1 MLSINAALED
11 SSDAEDPPAKRD
23 ESSKESRRT
32 ALAKTLETVR
42 ARREALARETS
53 ATRRAVEAAAA
64 DKAEGGDAVE
74 SGNAVENDNAAEGNA
89 MTVPRAKRLA
99 ALRDAAA
106 RKRKAP
112 AEDGTRRIR
121 VTRDARGDEQ
131 LELCGA
137 PAEGA
142 SSVVMMAWERPYME
156 ALVDALEVTPADT
169 VLEIGYGLGFSC
181 AAIQRRQPRRH
192 VVIECDPNV
201 RARIPDGVEVVSDYV
216 PARWD
221 RTPPQRGAASH
232 GVEVAATTWQAYI
245 DSVSFYDDA
254 ERFDAVFFDD
264 FPIVATPS
272 RGSRWRTFL
281 QAVRPLLR
289 PGCRVVGYCCDAE
302 RLRAALPIGY
312 SLVSVAPFALT
323 PPADCPYVS
332 EAAGDRCVVAVIKH
346 IIL

>member
-1 MLSINAALED
+1 M
-11 SSDAEDPPAKRD
+11 SSDQT
-23 ESSKESRRT
+23 SKEARRD
-32 ALAKTLETVR
+32 AMQKTIETVR
-42 ARREALARETS
+42 ARRETLARETS

-64 DKAEGGDAVE
+64 DKAEGSDAVE
-74 SGNAVENDNAAEGNA
+74 L
-89 MTVPRAKRLA
+89 PRAARLA

-156 ALVDALEVTPADT
+156 ALVDALEITPADA

-181 AAIQRRQPRRH
+181 AAIERRKPLRH
-192 VVIECDPNV
+192 VVVECDGLV
-201 RARIPDGVEVVSDYV
+201 CGRIP
-216 PARWD
+216 A
-221 RTPPQRGAASH
+221 
-232 GVEVAATTWQAYI
+232 GVEVAAITWQAYL
-245 DSVSFYDDA
+245 A
-254 ERFDAVFFDD
+254 ECYGDFSAVFFDD

-281 QAVRPLLR
+281 EAVRPVLHA
-289 PGCRVVGYCCDAE
+289 GSRVVGYCCDAE
-302 RLRAALPIGY
+302 RLRAALPYGY
-312 SLVSVAPFALT
+312 WLERVSPFELT
-323 PPADCPYVS
+323 PPDDCPYVS
-332 EAAGDRCVVAVIKH
+332 EAAGDRCFVAVIGFDRWG
-346 IIL
+346 

>member
-11 SSDAEDPPAKRD
+11 SSDAEDAPAERD
-23 ESSKESRRT
+23 ESSKESRRD
-32 ALAKTLETVR
+32 ALQKTLETVR
-42 ARREALARETS
+42 ARRETLARETS

-64 DKAEGGDAVE
+64 DKADGGDAVE
-74 SGNAVENDNAAEGNA
+74 L
-89 MTVPRAKRLA
+89 PRAERLA

-156 ALVDALEVTPADT
+156 ALVDALEATPADT

-181 AAIQRRQPRRH
+181 AAIQRRRPRRH
-192 VVIECDPNV
+192 VVVECDPGV
-201 RARIPDGVEVVSDYV
+201 RARIPPEGVD
-216 PARWD
+216 
-221 RTPPQRGAASH
+221 
-232 GVEVAATTWQAYI
+232 VAAATWQAYLA
-245 DSVSFYDDA
+245 DN
-254 ERFDAVFFDD
+254 EEMGRFSAVFFDD

-281 QAVRPLLR
+281 EALR
-289 PGCRVVGYCCDAE
+289 PHIAWAAPPRRVVGYCCDAE
-302 RLRAALPIGY
+302 RLRAALPDGY
-312 SLVSVAPFALT
+312 WLERATPFELT

-332 EAAGDRCVVAVIKH
+332 EAAGDRCFVVVIGFDATGVYEPGA
-346 IIL
+346 

>member
-1 MLSINAALED
+1 M
-11 SSDAEDPPAKRD
+11 SSDQT
-23 ESSKESRRT
+23 SKDARRRT

-64 DKAEGGDAVE
+64 DKAEGSDAVE
-74 SGNAVENDNAAEGNA
+74 L
-89 MTVPRAKRLA
+89 PRAARLA

-137 PAEGA
+137 PAEGT

-181 AAIQRRQPRRH
+181 AAIQRRRPRRH
-192 VVIECDPNV
+192 VVVECDATV
-201 RARIPDGVEVVSDYV
+201 RARILDGVEVVSDYV

-302 RLRAALPIGY
+302 RLRAALPVGY

-332 EAAGDRCVVAVIKH
+332 EAAGDRCVVAVIRN

>member
-1 MLSINAALED
+1 M
-11 SSDAEDPPAKRD
+11 SSDQTSKDARRD
-23 ESSKESRRT
+23 
-32 ALAKTLETVR
+32 ALAKTIETVR

-64 DKAEGGDAVE
+64 DKAEGSDAVE
-74 SGNAVENDNAAEGNA
+74 L
-89 MTVPRAKRLA
+89 PRAERLA

-156 ALVDALEVTPADT
+156 ALVDALAITSTDS

-181 AAIQRRQPRRH
+181 AAIQRREPRRH
-192 VVIECDPNV
+192 VVVECDAGV
-201 RARIPDGVEVVSDYV
+201 RARIPEGVEVVSDYV

-221 RTPPQRGAASH
+221 RPPQRGAASH

-245 DSVSFYDDA
+245 DSVNFYDDA

-302 RLRAALPIGY
+302 RLRAALPVGY
-312 SLVSVAPFALT
+312 SFVSVAPFALT

-332 EAAGDRCVVAVIKH
+332 EAAGDRCVVAVITH
-346 IIL
+346 NVL

>member
-1 MLSINAALED
+1 MLSLDAALD
-11 SSDAEDPPAKRD
+11 ASSDAEDTPAERD
-23 ESSKESRRT
+23 ESSKADRRA
-32 ALAKTLETVR
+32 ALEKTIETVR

-53 ATRRAVEAAAA
+53 ATRRAVAAAAA
-64 DKAEGGDAVE
+64 DKAEGSDAVKL
-74 SGNAVENDNAAEGNA
+74 
-89 MTVPRAKRLA
+89 PRAERLA
-99 ALRDAAA
+99 ALRDA

-112 AEDGTRRIR
+112 ADDGTRRIR

-156 ALVDALEVTPADT
+156 ALVDALEITPADT

-181 AAIQRRQPRRH
+181 AAIQRRKPRRH
-192 VVIECDPNV
+192 VVVECDATV
-201 RARIPDGVEVVSDYV
+201 RARIPE
-216 PARWD
+216 
-221 RTPPQRGAASH
+221 
-232 GVEVAATTWQAYI
+232 GVEVAAATWQAYLA
-245 DSVSFYDDA
+245 DA
-254 ERFDAVFFDD
+254 NDNFPIHRFSAVFFDD

>member
-1 MLSINAALED
+1 M
-11 SSDAEDPPAKRD
+11 SSET
-23 ESSKESRRT
+23 SKESRRQE
-32 ALAKTLETVR
+32 LAKTIETVR

-112 AEDGTRRIR
+112 ADDGTRRIR

-156 ALVDALEVTPADT
+156 ALVDALEITPADM

-181 AAIQRRQPRRH
+181 AAIQRRRPRRH
-192 VVIECDPNV
+192 VVVECDANV
-201 RARIPDGVEVVSDYV
+201 RERIPE
-216 PARWD
+216 
-221 RTPPQRGAASH
+221 
-232 GVEVAATTWQAYI
+232 GVEVAAATWQAYLA
-245 DSVSFYDDA
+245 DA
-254 ERFDAVFFDD
+254 NDNFPVHRFSAVFFDD

-272 RGSRWRTFL
+272 RGSRWRSFL
-281 QAVRPLLR
+281 EALVPHIAWAAPPR
-289 PGCRVVGYCCDAE
+289 RVVGYCCDAE
-302 RLRAALPIGY
+302 RLRAALPDGY
-312 SLVSVAPFALT
+312 WLERATPFALT

-332 EAAGDRCVVAVIKH
+332 EAAGDRCFVVIIKFDPLRH
-346 IIL
+346 LRAGRLT

>member
-1 MLSINAALED
+1 M
-11 SSDAEDPPAKRD
+11 SSET
-23 ESSKESRRT
+23 SKESRRQE
-32 ALAKTLETVR
+32 LAKTIETVR

-64 DKAEGGDAVE
+64 DKAEGSDAVE
-74 SGNAVENDNAAEGNA
+74 L
-89 MTVPRAKRLA
+89 PRAERLA
-99 ALRDAAA
+99 ALRDA

-156 ALVDALEVTPADT
+156 ALVDALAITSTDS

-181 AAIQRRQPRRH
+181 AAIQRRKPRRH
-192 VVIECDPNV
+192 VVVECDANV

-221 RTPPQRGAASH
+221 RPPQRGAASH

-245 DSVSFYDDA
+245 DSVNFYDDA

-289 PGCRVVGYCCDAE
+289 PRCRVVGYCCDAE
-302 RLRAALPIGY
+302 RLRAALPVGY

-332 EAAGDRCVVAVIKH
+332 EAAGDRCVVAVIRSA
-346 IIL
+346 LDEML

>member
-1 MLSINAALED
+1 M
-11 SSDAEDPPAKRD
+11 SSDQT
-23 ESSKESRRT
+23 SKDARRT

-53 ATRRAVEAAAA
+53 ASRRAVQAAAA
-64 DKAEGGDAVE
+64 DKAEGSDAVE
-74 SGNAVENDNAAEGNA
+74 L
-89 MTVPRAKRLA
+89 PRAARLA

-142 SSVVMMAWERPYME
+142 SSVVMMAWEKPYME
-156 ALVDALEVTPADT
+156 ALVDALAITSTDN
-169 VLEIGYGLGFSC
+169 VLEVGYGLGFSC

-192 VVIECDPNV
+192 VVVECDAGV
-201 RARIPDGVEVVSDYV
+201 RANIPGGVEVV
-216 PARWD
+216 
-221 RTPPQRGAASH
+221 AA
-232 GVEVAATTWQAYI
+232 TWQAYLT
-245 DSVSFYDDA
+245 DH
-254 ERFDAVFFDD
+254 EEMGRFSAVFFDD

-272 RGSRWRTFL
+272 RGSRWRSFL
-281 QAVRPLLR
+281 EALVPHIAWAAPPR
-289 PGCRVVGYCCDAE
+289 RVVGYCCDAE
-302 RLRAALPIGY
+302 RLRAALPDGY
-312 SLVSVAPFALT
+312 WLERATPFELT

-332 EAAGDRCVVAVIKH
+332 EAAGDRCFVVVIGFDPH
-346 IIL
+346 GVYEPGA

>member
-1 MLSINAALED
+1 M
-11 SSDAEDPPAKRD
+11 SSDQT
-23 ESSKESRRT
+23 SKDARRT
-32 ALAKTLETVR
+32 ALAKTIEAVR

-64 DKAEGGDAVE
+64 DKAEGSDAVE
-74 SGNAVENDNAAEGNA
+74 L
-89 MTVPRAKRLA
+89 PRAERLA

-156 ALVDALEVTPADT
+156 ALVDALEITPSDM

-181 AAIQRRQPRRH
+181 AAIQRRKPRRH
-192 VVIECDPNV
+192 VVVECDPGV
-201 RARIPDGVEVVSDYV
+201 RARIPPEGVEVV
-216 PARWD
+216 
-221 RTPPQRGAASH
+221 AA
-232 GVEVAATTWQAYI
+232 TWQAYLA
-245 DSVSFYDDA
+245 DN
-254 ERFDAVFFDD
+254 EEMGRFSAVFFDD

-281 QAVRPLLR
+281 EAVGPFLR
-289 PGCRVVGYCCDAE
+289 AGSLVVGYCCDAE
-302 RLRAALPIGY
+302 RLRAALPYGY
-312 SLVSVAPFALT
+312 WLERVSPFELT
-323 PPADCPYVS
+323 PPDDCPYVS
-332 EAAGDRCVVAVIKH
+332 EAAGDRCVVAVIGFDRWG
-346 IIL
+346 

>member
-1 MLSINAALED
+1 MLSLDAALD
-11 SSDAEDPPAKRD
+11 ASSDAEDTPAERG
-23 ESSKESRRT
+23 ETSKESRRG
-32 ALAKTLETVR
+32 ALAKTIETVR

-53 ATRRAVEAAAA
+53 ATRRAVAAAAA
-64 DKAEGGDAVE
+64 DKAEGGDAVK
-74 SGNAVENDNAAEGNA
+74 SGNAAEGANA
-89 MTVPRAKRLA
+89 MTIPRAKRLA

-112 AEDGTRRIR
+112 VEDGTRRIR

-156 ALVDALEVTPADT
+156 ALVDALAITSTDS

-181 AAIQRRQPRRH
+181 AAIQRREPRRH
-192 VVIECDPNV
+192 VVVECDANV

-245 DSVSFYDDA
+245 DGVSFYDDA

-302 RLRAALPIGY
+302 RLRAALPVGY
-312 SLVSVAPFALT
+312 SFVSVAPFALT

-332 EAAGDRCVVAVIKH
+332 EAAGDRCVVAVITH
-346 IIL
+346 NVL

>member
-32 ALAKTLETVR
+32 ALAKNLETVR
-42 ARREALARETS
+42 ARRETLARETS

-64 DKAEGGDAVE
+64 DKAEGSDAVE
-74 SGNAVENDNAAEGNA
+74 L
-89 MTVPRAKRLA
+89 PRAARLA

-142 SSVVMMAWERPYME
+142 SSVVMMAWEKPYME
-156 ALVDALEVTPADT
+156 ALVDALAITSTDN
-169 VLEIGYGLGFSC
+169 VLEVGYGLGFSC
-181 AAIQRRQPRRH
+181 AAIQRRTPRRH
-192 VVIECDPNV
+192 VVVECDATV
-201 RARIPDGVEVVSDYV
+201 RARIPDDVEVVSDYV

-302 RLRAALPIGY
+302 RLRAVLPVGY

-332 EAAGDRCVVAVIKH
+332 EAAGDRCVVAVITH
-346 IIL
+346 NVL

>member
-1 MLSINAALED
+1 MLSLDAALD
-11 SSDAEDPPAKRD
+11 ASSDAEDPPAGRG
-23 ESSKESRRT
+23 ESSKDSRRE
-32 ALAKTLETVR
+32 ALAKTIETVR

-53 ATRRAVEAAAA
+53 ATRRVVVAAAA
-64 DKAEGGDAVE
+64 DKAEGSDAVE
-74 SGNAVENDNAAEGNA
+74 L
-89 MTVPRAKRLA
+89 PRAERLA
-99 ALRDAAA
+99 ALRDA

-112 AEDGTRRIR
+112 ADDGTRRIR
-121 VTRDARGDEQ
+121 VTHDARGDEQ

-156 ALVDALEVTPADT
+156 ALVDALAITSTDS
-169 VLEIGYGLGFSC
+169 VLEVGYGLGFSC
-181 AAIQRRQPRRH
+181 AAIQRRRPRRH
-192 VVIECDPNV
+192 VVVECDATV

-332 EAAGDRCVVAVIKH
+332 EAAGDRCVVAVIRSA
-346 IIL
+346 LDEML

>member
-1 MLSINAALED
+1 MQ
-11 SSDAEDPPAKRD
+11 
-23 ESSKESRRT
+23 
-32 ALAKTLETVR
+32 KTIETVR
-42 ARREALARETS
+42 ARRETLARETS

-64 DKAEGGDAVE
+64 GKAEGSDAVE
-74 SGNAVENDNAAEGNA
+74 L
-89 MTVPRAKRLA
+89 PRAERLA

-156 ALVDALEVTPADT
+156 ALVDALEVTPADS

-181 AAIQRRQPRRH
+181 AAIQRRKPRRH
-192 VVIECDPNV
+192 VVVECDPGV
-201 RARIPDGVEVVSDYV
+201 RARIPDGVEVV
-216 PARWD
+216 
-221 RTPPQRGAASH
+221 AA
-232 GVEVAATTWQAYI
+232 TWQAYLA
-245 DSVSFYDDA
+245 DNEEP
-254 ERFDAVFFDD
+254 ERFSAVFFDD

-281 QAVRPLLR
+281 EAVRPLLHK
-289 PGCRVVGYCCDAE
+289 GARVVGYCCDVE
-302 RLRAALPIGY
+302 RLRAALPLGY
-312 SLVSVAPFALT
+312 SLVGITPFQLK

-332 EAAGDRCVVAVIKH
+332 ESAGDQCVVAVIRFDCFFTLRQQGL
-346 IIL
+346 I

>member
-1 MLSINAALED
+1 M
-11 SSDAEDPPAKRD
+11 SSDQT
-23 ESSKESRRT
+23 SKDARRT

-53 ATRRAVEAAAA
+53 ATRRAVETAAA
-64 DKAEGGDAVE
+64 DKAEGSDAVE
-74 SGNAVENDNAAEGNA
+74 L
-89 MTVPRAKRLA
+89 PRAARLA

-181 AAIQRRQPRRH
+181 AAIQRRKPRRH
-192 VVIECDPNV
+192 VVVECDANV
-201 RARIPDGVEVVSDYV
+201 RARIPDGIEVV
-216 PARWD
+216 
-221 RTPPQRGAASH
+221 AA
-232 GVEVAATTWQAYI
+232 TWQAYLA
-245 DSVSFYDDA
+245 DNEEP
-254 ERFDAVFFDD
+254 ERFSAVFFDD

-272 RGSRWRTFL
+272 RGSRWRSFL
-281 QAVRPLLR
+281 EALVPHIAWAAPPR
-289 PGCRVVGYCCDAE
+289 RVVGYCCDAE
-302 RLRAALPIGY
+302 RLRAALPVGY

-332 EAAGDRCVVAVIKH
+332 EAAGDRCVVAVIRN

>member
-1 MLSINAALED
+1 M
-11 SSDAEDPPAKRD
+11 SSDQT
-23 ESSKESRRT
+23 SKDARRG

-53 ATRRAVEAAAA
+53 ATRRAVAAAAA
-64 DKAEGGDAVE
+64 DKAEGSDGVE
-74 SGNAVENDNAAEGNA
+74 L
-89 MTVPRAKRLA
+89 PRAARLA

-156 ALVDALEVTPADT
+156 ALVDALAITSTDS

-181 AAIQRRQPRRH
+181 AAIQRREPRRH
-192 VVIECDPNV
+192 VVVECDANV

-221 RTPPQRGAASH
+221 RPPQRGAASH

-245 DSVSFYDDA
+245 DSVNFYDDA

-302 RLRAALPIGY
+302 RLRAALPVGY

-332 EAAGDRCVVAVIKH
+332 EAAGDRCVVAVIRSA
-346 IIL
+346 LDEML

>member
-1 MLSINAALED
+1 M
-11 SSDAEDPPAKRD
+11 SSET
-23 ESSKESRRT
+23 SKESRRQE
-32 ALAKTLETVR
+32 LAKTIETVR

-64 DKAEGGDAVE
+64 DKAEGSDAVE
-74 SGNAVENDNAAEGNA
+74 L
-89 MTVPRAKRLA
+89 PRAERLA
-99 ALRDAAA
+99 ALRDA

-156 ALVDALEVTPADT
+156 ALVDALAITSTDS

-181 AAIQRRQPRRH
+181 AAIQRREPRRH
-192 VVIECDPNV
+192 VVVECDATV

-245 DSVSFYDDA
+245 DSVNFYDDA

-289 PGCRVVGYCCDAE
+289 PRCRVVGYCCDAE
-302 RLRAALPIGY
+302 RLRAALPVGY
-312 SLVSVAPFALT
+312 SLVSVVPFALT

-332 EAAGDRCVVAVIKH
+332 EAAGDRCVLAVIRSA
-346 IIL
+346 LDEML

>member
-1 MLSINAALED
+1 M
-11 SSDAEDPPAKRD
+11 SSDQT
-23 ESSKESRRT
+23 SKDARRG

-64 DKAEGGDAVE
+64 DKAEGSDAVE
-74 SGNAVENDNAAEGNA
+74 L
-89 MTVPRAKRLA
+89 PRAARLA

-137 PAEGA
+137 PAEGT

-181 AAIQRRQPRRH
+181 AAIQRRKPRRRGRRDH
-192 VVIECDPNV
+192 VASLH
-201 RARIPDGVEVVSDYV
+201 R
-216 PARWD
+216 
-221 RTPPQRGAASH
+221 QR
-232 GVEVAATTWQAYI
+232 Q
-245 DSVSFYDDA
+245 
-254 ERFDAVFFDD
+254 
-264 FPIVATPS
+264 
-272 RGSRWRTFL
+272 FL
-281 QAVRPLLR
+281 
-289 PGCRVVGYCCDAE
+289 
-302 RLRAALPIGY
+302 
-312 SLVSVAPFALT
+312 
-323 PPADCPYVS
+323 
-332 EAAGDRCVVAVIKH
+332 
-346 IIL
+346 

>member
-1 MLSINAALED
+1 MLSLDAALD
-11 SSDAEDPPAKRD
+11 ASSDAEDTPTERG
-23 ESSKESRRT
+23 ETSKESRRD
-32 ALAKTLETVR
+32 ALQKTIETVR
-42 ARREALARETS
+42 ARRETLARETS
-53 ATRRAVEAAAA
+53 ATRRAVAAAA
-64 DKAEGGDAVE
+64 EDKAEGSDAVE
-74 SGNAVENDNAAEGNA
+74 L
-89 MTVPRAKRLA
+89 PRAERLA
-99 ALRDAAA
+99 ALRDA

-112 AEDGTRRIR
+112 ADDGTRRIR

-221 RTPPQRGAASH
+221 RPPQRGAASH

-289 PGCRVVGYCCDAE
+289 PRCRVVGYCCDAE
-302 RLRAALPIGY
+302 RLRAALPVGY

-332 EAAGDRCVVAVIKH
+332 EAAGDRCVVAVIRSA
-346 IIL
+346 LDEML

>member
-1 MLSINAALED
+1 M
-11 SSDAEDPPAKRD
+11 SSDQT
-23 ESSKESRRT
+23 SKDARRT
-32 ALAKTLETVR
+32 ALAKTIETVR

-53 ATRRAVEAAAA
+53 ATRRAVAAAAA
-64 DKAEGGDAVE
+64 DKAEGSDAVE
-74 SGNAVENDNAAEGNA
+74 L
-89 MTVPRAKRLA
+89 PRAARLA

-156 ALVDALEVTPADT
+156 ALVDALAITSTDS

-181 AAIQRRQPRRH
+181 AAIQRRKPRRH
-192 VVIECDPNV
+192 VVVECDPGV
-201 RARIPDGVEVVSDYV
+201 RARIPDGVEVV
-216 PARWD
+216 
-221 RTPPQRGAASH
+221 
-232 GVEVAATTWQAYI
+232 AATWQTYLA
-245 DSVSFYDDA
+245 DNEEP
-254 ERFDAVFFDD
+254 ERFSAVFFDD

-281 QAVRPLLR
+281 EAVRPLLHK
-289 PGCRVVGYCCDAE
+289 GSLVVGYCCDAE
-302 RLRAALPIGY
+302 RLRAALPDGY
-312 SLVSVAPFALT
+312 WLERVSPFELT
-323 PPADCPYVS
+323 PPDDCPYVS

>member
-1 MLSINAALED
+1 M
-11 SSDAEDPPAKRD
+11 SSDQT
-23 ESSKESRRT
+23 SKDTRRV
-32 ALAKTLETVR
+32 ALAKTIETVR

-64 DKAEGGDAVE
+64 DKAEGSDAVE
-74 SGNAVENDNAAEGNA
+74 L
-89 MTVPRAKRLA
+89 PRAERLA

-156 ALVDALEVTPADT
+156 ALVDALEITPADT
-169 VLEIGYGLGFSC
+169 VLEVGYGLGFSC
-181 AAIQRRQPRRH
+181 AAIQRRRPRRH
-192 VVIECDPNV
+192 VVVECDPGV
-201 RARIPDGVEVVSDYV
+201 RARILDDGVEVV
-216 PARWD
+216 
-221 RTPPQRGAASH
+221 AA
-232 GVEVAATTWQAYI
+232 TWQAYLARPAPDPI
-245 DSVSFYDDA
+245 SFNLFS
-254 ERFDAVFFDD
+254 RVFFDD

-281 QAVRPLLR
+281 EAVRPLLHK
-289 PGCRVVGYCCDAE
+289 GARVVGYCCDVE
-302 RLRAALPIGY
+302 RLRAALPLGY
-312 SLVSVAPFALT
+312 SLVGITPFQLK

-332 EAAGDRCVVAVIKH
+332 ESAGDQCVVAVIRFDCFFTLRQQGL
-346 IIL
+346 I